1 MTDKEKVMQI
11 AKEVKSKGG
20 QMFFVGGMVRDEVMN
35 EVLGLNLINKDID
48 TETFGISVE
57 QFKSILSSFGKVDL
71 VGESFGV
78 FKIKDLDVD
87 FAMPRT
93 EKQTG
98 NKHTDFDVNVN
109 PFLSLEVATRR
120 RDFTINQLMKD
131 VITGRII
138 DMHDGITDIKKGI
151 IRHIDDDT
159 FQEDSLRIFRAAQ
172 FSARFNFDIAPETI
186 KLARIMEVSNISFER
201 VEAEFSKA
209 LLKAEKPSIFF
220 EQLERMN
227 HIDEFFTFDTQMKQ
241 NLFLLDKAKKFI
253 ENRTKFPKDFLL
265 AMMFFNESVEFSIN
279 NLQKL
284 TNHTITLDMVRD
296 LIGNIDIFLNIKTM
310 SNKERRLFLQTIQ
323 FLDELFLFGELLGMD
338 KEFLLSIKND
348 FNSVAKIP
356 LVRGRNLISLGLT
369 PSKEFG
375 ELLKKANELQCEGF
389 SKEEILKS
397 LV

>member
-209 LLKAEKPSIFF
+209 LLKSEKPSIFF

-375 ELLKKANELQCEGF
+375 DLLKKANELQCEGF